1 MKANVVLSDP
11 KGKRNLQSY
20 IKELQAKQQI
30 TDEITKSQ
38 LIKMESSNNESLFND
53 PREFEDLIERKEPQE
68 LVRSQI

>member
-53 PREFEDLIERKEPQE
+53 PREFEDLIAENKD
-68 LVRSQI
+68 L